1 MTGNAGNNLLDGKAG
16 IDVMTGHAGNDTYIV
31 NHANDRVIEKAKGG
45 TDTIRSSVNETL
57 SANVENLVLT
67 GTGNLKGY
75 GNSSNN
81 RLTGNSGNNV
91 LEGKA
96 GRDILT
102 GKGGGDKFVYRST
115 NDSSITK
122 STRDTITDF
131 DRAESDIID
140 LSRIDAYTKTSGNQK
155 FVYIG
160 SDSFSGTQGEVRFGS
175 GILSVNTGTDTR
187 ADMQIRLNGVSEF
200 SSDFLIL

>member
-1 MTGNAGNNLLDGKAG
+1 K
-16 IDVMTGHAGNDTYIV
+16 V
-31 NHANDRVIEKAKGG
+31 
-45 TDTIRSSVNETL
+45 
-57 SANVENLVLT
+57 
-67 GTGNLKGY
+67 
-75 GNSSNN
+75 
-81 RLTGNSGNNV
+81 
-91 LEGKA
+91 

-115 NDSSITK
+115 NDSGITK